1 MPHFF
6 YEKASGAWSAS
17 AHPESTL
24 PMDKQ
29 LAPTLV
35 VKICVL
41 CTIFFLEK
49 KSMQMSFARR
59 SGRRLGWITDRPTA
73 GPRGVTPWASCA
85 ARRAVS
91 TEHDT
96 RLGGTVLR
104 AGLEHPARLD
114 RFLAE
119 QSTALPFSFVQKLI
133 RTRKVKIQEPDGAWA
148 RERDSARRLEP
159 GQLVHVHS
167 QLFAAAC
174 NAPANSSPRA
184 LGLPNRDIQRV
195 REAVL
200 FENAECIVINKPS
213 GVAVQGGSKI
223 PHVCMCECLIV

>member
-1 MPHFF
+1 MLMR
-6 YEKASGAWSAS
+6 
-17 AHPESTL
+17 T
-24 PMDKQ
+24 
-29 LAPTLV
+29 
-35 VKICVL
+35 
-41 CTIFFLEK
+41 
-49 KSMQMSFARR
+49 FARR
-59 SGRRLGWITDRPTA
+59 SGPRLGWITDRPTA
-73 GPRGVTPWASCA
+73 RGVIPWASCA

-104 AGLEHPARLD
+104 AGQEHPARLD

-133 RTRKVKIQEPDGAWA
+133 RTRKVKIQERDGVWA
-148 RERDSARRLEP
+148 REKDSARRLEP

-167 QLFAAAC
+167 KLFAASC
-174 NAPANSSPRA
+174 NAPANSSPAA
-184 LGLPNRDIQRV
+184 LRLPNRDIQRV

-223 PHVCMCECLIV
+223 PHVCVCACLIYSYVCTSTNMYTIHDRACTWMLGCIAS

>member
-1 MPHFF
+1 LRALHDSFSR
-6 YEKASGAWSAS
+6 K
-17 AHPESTL
+17 
-24 PMDKQ
+24 
-29 LAPTLV
+29 
-35 VKICVL
+35 KINAN
-41 CTIFFLEK
+41 
-49 KSMQMSFARR
+49 QMMSPFARR
-59 SGRRLGWITDRPTA
+59 SGRRLGRITDRPTA